1 MLGRSVLFAA
11 LALGLMPA
19 QALAT
24 PQDIAATHAYIQ
36 ANYALARASVARI
49 GVGQAKIERL
59 NGQLARECPREGAG
73 SPENEA
79 SQPVPHEVVVAL
91 WSIAYGTDA
100 GPIRAFINATKR
112 LRWSDRRLTN
122 IAESYAR
129 SLYEMATLPLPDLCG
144 DVRAWKASGFQL
156 VPAATA
162 RLVQRVEAIELKT
175 IPPRLLARYERGADS
190 GTLAGTARLETKL
203 EETEIIIGQ
212 NDWQQLLGT
221 LALNF

>member
-1 MLGRSVLFAA
+1 MLGRSVLFAT

-49 GVGQAKIERL
+49 GVAQAKIERL

-91 WSIAYGTDA
+91 WSIAYGINA
-100 GPIRAFINATKR
+100 GPIRTFINATKR

-129 SLYEMATLPLPDLCG
+129 SLHEMATLPLPDLCA

-156 VPAATA
+156 APAATA
-162 RLVQRVEAIELKT
+162 RLVLRVEAIELKT
-175 IPPRLLARYERGADS
+175 IPPRLLVRYERGADS
-190 GTLAGTARLETKL
+190 GTLARTARLETKL